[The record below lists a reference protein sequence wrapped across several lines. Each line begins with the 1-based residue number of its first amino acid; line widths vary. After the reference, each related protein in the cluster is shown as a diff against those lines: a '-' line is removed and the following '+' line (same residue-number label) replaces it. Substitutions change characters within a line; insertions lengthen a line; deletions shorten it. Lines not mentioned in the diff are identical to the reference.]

1 MVILYF
7 FIKSLLII
15 SYRRPSSNPP
25 LSRYTLLPQLARM
38 IIPIIVMDAAYNGR
52 FHIKGIL
59 MEGFTLKGLICL
71 DKVPKK
77 REVGLI

>member
-1 MVILYF
+1 
-7 FIKSLLII
+7 
-15 SYRRPSSNPP
+15 
-25 LSRYTLLPQLARM
+25 M

>member
-1 MVILYF
+1 
-7 FIKSLLII
+7 
-15 SYRRPSSNPP
+15 
-25 LSRYTLLPQLARM
+25 M

-59 MEGFTLKGLICL
+59 MEGLTLKGLICL